1 MMMNDILDKLDIL
14 IPNPQCELNYNKDYE
29 LLIATM
35 LSAQTTDKKV
45 NEVTKI
51 LWDKYDIYS
60 LVNAK
65 IEDLENII
73 RPLGNHHKKAKYVID
88 IAKSLVNDYNGVV
101 PNNREYIE
109 SLNGVGHKTCNI
121 VLSNLF
127 DIPAIAVDT
136 HVTRVAKRLGL
147 AKENDNV
154 LDIEKKLMKKI
165 PKERWGR
172 THHQLVLFGR
182 YVCKSQKPMCKDCLL
197 KEYCNYYQ
205 K

>member
-1 MMMNDILDKLDIL
+1 MNDILDKLDIL

-51 LWDKYDIYS
+51 LWEKYDIYS

-73 RPLGNHHKKAKYVID
+73 RPLGNHHKKARYVID